1 MSDIRYQLSQLF
13 ELAFGVSNPVFLP
26 EPITL
31 GSPADRRAAFGN
43 VPVNEASGY
52 GATSWMGTPMVA
64 PLTFRGGVYQTYGRN
79 GELEEY
85 PLDDFTLPAA
95 TLMDFTREK
104 NIVRTAIPGKNG
116 TVKELY
122 SFGDWKIRIRGLC
135 LNDPSRRDHPT
146 AEGQKQALIS
156 WEKVAGHVSVKGN
169 PLFNEKEIYAIVIG
183 SVTFRQLQGREGV
196 VPFEI
201 EAESDA
207 PEELLL

>member
-13 ELAFGVSNPVFLP
+13 EVAFGVKNPVFLT
-26 EPITL
+26 EPITI
-31 GSPADRRAAFGN
+31 GTVASRDASYGN
-43 VPVNEASGY
+43 IPLNETQAS

-64 PLTFRGGVYQTYGRN
+64 PLTFRGGIYQTYGI
-79 GELEEY
+79 GGQLEDY
-85 PLDDFTLPAA
+85 PLNDFMLPAA

-104 NIVRTAIPGKNG
+104 NIVRTSILGKNG

-135 LNDPSRRDHPT
+135 LNDRPRQNDPT
-146 AEGQKQALIS
+146 AEQQKQNLIA
-156 WEKVAGHVSVKGN
+156 WEKVAGHISVRGN

-183 SVTFRQLQGREGV
+183 SITFRQLQGREGV

-201 EAESDA
+201 EAESDE